1 MRQVLFGM
9 TLLFHKELLG
19 DFRMNVAPRTLQPSL
34 IVTFCTNCND
44 KCMILCLKLPLNVVV
59 EHDDEGKTIQY
70 CWG

>member
-44 KCMILCLKLPLNVVV
+44 KCMILCLK
-59 EHDDEGKTIQY
+59 
-70 CWG
+70 CCC